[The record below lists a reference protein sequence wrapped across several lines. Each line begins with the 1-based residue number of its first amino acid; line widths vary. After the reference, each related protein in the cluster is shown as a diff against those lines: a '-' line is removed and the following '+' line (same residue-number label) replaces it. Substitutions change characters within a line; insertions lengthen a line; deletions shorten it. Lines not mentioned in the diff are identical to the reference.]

1 LTQSAAERIRS
12 FLDRD
17 GGVGL
22 RLGVKKTG
30 CSGWAYTVELADEIL
45 ADDVVFE
52 QEAVKVV
59 VTSGSLA
66 FLDGSVIDFVAEGL
80 GSSFQ
85 FRFCGG
91 RAGIFLSVQQSER
104 NRRMWL
110 RREFHHRL
118 IPAIIRRLRYG
129 HGPQRY
135 PCFTSGHNMFS
146 GPSGSE
152 RTGSCHAGTL
162 PFPDRGK

>member
-1 LTQSAAERIRS
+1 MAISLTQPAAERIRS
-12 FLDRD
+12 FLDQD

-52 QEAVKVV
+52 QDTVKVV

-66 FLDGSVIDFVAEGL
+66 FLDGSVIDFVAEGP
-80 GSSFQ
+80 GV
-85 FRFCGG
+85 
-91 RAGIFLSVQQSER
+91 FLSVQQSER

-118 IPAIIRRLRYG
+118 IPDIIRRLRYG
-129 HGPQRY
+129 HCPQRY
-135 PCFTSGHNMFS
+135 PCFTSGHH
-146 GPSGSE
+146 
-152 RTGSCHAGTL
+152 R
-162 PFPDRGK
+162 